1 MVVAS
6 AGDPSS
12 TMQPCRTTDA
22 LAVASIVVLASI
34 EVNSLTST
42 STEEDTSIEV
52 YLPMEVDAA
61 SNDDN
66 ETVEEMFEDDESVA
80 DFCRHPCGL

>member
-1 MVVAS
+1 
-6 AGDPSS
+6 
-12 TMQPCRTTDA
+12 MQPCRTTDA